1 MKQLGDITDNVNI
14 ASADINMLFD
24 FEPSTASTPT
34 KHSAATTR
42 ELHTPVKLIVLST
55 ADMATSPFAQYN
67 SSTDKQTNKQ
77 TDKQTDR
84 QGTE

>member
-14 ASADINMLFD
+14 AMADTSVLSD
-24 FEPSTASTPT
+24 FEPPTASNRTE
-34 KHSAATTR
+34 HGAATTR
-42 ELHTPVKLIVLST
+42 ELWTPVKLIVLST